1 MRNKKAKKIEKAFSI
16 AFWLAIPSYF
26 FLGAVCFIALLV
38 LFDKHLFT
46 QEIWAA
52 FAFGVLASF
61 VLLAGARLG
70 WLRTFVHE
78 LKHSLAVIF
87 YGGSLKD
94 FKVHS
99 GEGHVEYEIDED
111 RLHHVPL
118 IGLSPYCLPLLSA
131 PVMLACICFESDYRL
146 LLNFL
151 LGAALGADI
160 SLSYGELDPRQTDFK
175 KVTGGFFMA
184 ALFISG
190 VLFFW
195 VSACLLWV
203 CAGRMGFVYAGYVAL
218 RIIRLAALRFGL
230 G

>member
-46 QEIWAA
+46 QEICAA
-52 FAFGVLASF
+52 FAFGFVTSVAVLGGSR
-61 VLLAGARLG
+61 LA
-70 WLRTFVHE
+70 WLRTLVHE
-78 LKHSLAVIF
+78 LKHGIAVVF
-87 YGGSLKD
+87 YGGSLKE
-94 FKVHS
+94 FKVRS

-111 RLHHVPL
+111 QLHYVPL
-118 IGLSPYCLPLLSA
+118 IGLAPYCLPLLSA
-131 PVMLACICFESDYRL
+131 PILLLCVCLEMSYRL
-146 LLNFL
+146 PLNFL

-160 SLSYGELDPRQTDFK
+160 CMSYGELDPRQTDFK
-175 KVTGGFFMA
+175 KITGGFFMA

-195 VSACLLWV
+195 LSACLLWV
-203 CAGRMGFVYAGYVAL
+203 FAGRMGFVYAGYVAL
-218 RIIRLAALRFGL
+218 RIIRLSALYFGL